1 MHCLVLLNDDTV
13 GLQTGRLVQSTKIVL
28 LVSASK
34 SNIQD
39 VCSYSVLQGQQMRT
53 SMSQYYGS
61 QAYAV
66 KL

>member
-1 MHCLVLLNDDTV
+1 VHCLVLLNDDTV

-39 VCSYSVLQGQQMRT
+39 VCSLIPARSTDAHINVAILR
-53 SMSQYYGS
+53 
-61 QAYAV
+61 
-66 KL
+66 